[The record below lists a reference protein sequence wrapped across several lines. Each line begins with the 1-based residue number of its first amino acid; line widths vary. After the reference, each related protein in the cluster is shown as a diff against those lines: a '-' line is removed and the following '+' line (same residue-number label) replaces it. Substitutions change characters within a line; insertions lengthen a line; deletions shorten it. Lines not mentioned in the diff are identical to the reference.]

1 GCTVLLLARHRLHRL
16 DVLLPGEH
24 RGVEVHI
31 PAAQDALQDELSTQC
46 HTEYY
51 DILQILYA
59 CHHAVSGIRGV
70 PAGRLLRQHILPAA
84 DLLCNRDLC
93 PHIRLFT
100 DYIDPVDAR
109 ACCASALELTAP
121 HAALCIGCTVAAV
134 AAV

>member
-1 GCTVLLLARHRLHRL
+1 QQL
-16 DVLLPGEH
+16 DILLPEEH
-24 RGVEVHI
+24 LGVEVLI
-31 PAAQDALQDELSTQC
+31 PAAQDALQDELFTQY

-59 CHHAVSGIRGV
+59 CHHAVSGISSV

-84 DLLCNRDLC
+84 DLLCNRDLS

-109 ACCASALELTAP
+109 A
-121 HAALCIGCTVAAV
+121 
-134 AAV
+134 